1 MNISKL
7 FVVAAVVCAAIGFI
21 AVAFAGPILIPALA
35 WGLASL
41 GLYEAAS
48 LV

>member
-1 MNISKL
+1 MTLSKA
-7 FVVAAVVCAAIGFI
+7 FVVAAVVCAALGFI
-21 AVAFAGPILIPALA
+21 AVAFAGPILIPSLG